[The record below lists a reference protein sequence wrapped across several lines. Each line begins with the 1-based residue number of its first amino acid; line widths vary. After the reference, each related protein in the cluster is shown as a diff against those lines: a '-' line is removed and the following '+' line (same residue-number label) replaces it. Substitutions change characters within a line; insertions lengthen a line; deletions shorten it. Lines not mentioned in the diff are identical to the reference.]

1 LRAFSVIMAVVLG
14 LVAGVFAILL
24 FWFATA
30 SIYSSS
36 PAVTIFWEKHDNIFA
51 VYDRSLRIWCFVL
64 WAIKRWEGQVN
75 SAFLF
80 ILVFLAVLPL
90 PSILGLI
97 WWMIGCSGQHGG
109 ECGLG

>member
-1 LRAFSVIMAVVLG
+1 MRTFSVIMAVVLG
-14 LVAGVFAILL
+14 LVAGVFAMLL

-30 SIYSSS
+30 SIY
-36 PAVTIFWEKHDNIFA
+36 F
-51 VYDRSLRIWCFVL
+51 SLPLSRFFGKSATTLLMFMIGLYAIWCFVL

-80 ILVFLAVLPL
+80 ILAFLAVLPL